1 MLKVVPRIVS
11 FLLLAALVVSPV
23 AAAAP
28 ERVLPPTDTPAITAD
43 EQNWLDAA
51 AKADSF
57 TVQLSEP
64 SLATYEGGIGIFA
77 AIPRDGSGKLAVN
90 SPEAVAYLQHLNA
103 NMNSFIAKAESLLGR
118 ELEVLFRYDYV

>member
-43 EQNWLDAA
+43 EQN
-51 AKADSF
+51 
-57 TVQLSEP
+57 
-64 SLATYEGGIGIFA
+64 
-77 AIPRDGSGKLAVN
+77 
-90 SPEAVAYLQHLNA
+90 
-103 NMNSFIAKAESLLGR
+103 
-118 ELEVLFRYDYV
+118 